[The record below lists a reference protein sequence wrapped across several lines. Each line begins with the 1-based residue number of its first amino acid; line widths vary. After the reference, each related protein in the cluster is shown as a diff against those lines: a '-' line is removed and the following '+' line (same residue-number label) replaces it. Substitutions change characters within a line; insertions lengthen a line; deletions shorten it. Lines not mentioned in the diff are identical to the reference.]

1 MPLMNALLLAIALS
15 ASNPVQPVQNVK
27 ETVIVV
33 KPAKRMVCGAPQ
45 ALQND
50 AVQTV
55 RVCEW
60 R

>member
-1 MPLMNALLLAIALS
+1 MNTILALAIALS
-15 ASNPVQPVQNVK
+15 TSNPAQPVQTAK

-33 KPAKRMVCGAPQ
+33 KPAKQMKCGAPRP
-45 ALQND
+45 LEND

-55 RVCEW
+55 RVCEY